1 MTNVNYAKG
10 YRFERYIANYLR
22 DKDIYVIRA
31 AGSHGTFDLI
41 AIYSGTPHGIQ
52 CKLNGKITAKE
63 IIELRRT
70 GERYGIIPYLA
81 FKNGRKTIIQ
91 RVTDGTRF
99 SLKQFVEHVKSV
111 RLCTTY

>member
-1 MTNVNYAKG
+1 MTNVYYAKG

-41 AIYSGTPHGIQ
+41 AIYSGIPHGIQ
-52 CKLNGKITAKE
+52 CKLNGKITTKE

-70 GERYGIIPYLA
+70 GERYGIIPYIA
-81 FKNGRKTIIQ
+81 FKSNRKTIIQ

-99 SLKQFVEHVKSV
+99 SLKQFAEHVIYY
-111 RLCTTY
+111 RPWTTY